1 MKRAIELS
9 QKNLSRPDEGGP
21 FGAVIVKSG
30 QIVGEGYNSVLRLK
44 DPTCHAE
51 VMAIRDACMNL
62 GTHDLSDCE
71 IYTSCEPCPMCLSA
85 IYWSR
90 LNKIYFGNTRKDAAR
105 IGFDDDFIYQ
115 QIPLDPQSRK
125 VPSYQCL
132 EIEAKAVFEKWS
144 QSERKVVY

>member
-1 MKRAIELS
+1 MERAIELS
-9 QKNLSRPDEGGP
+9 RKNLGRPDDGGP

-51 VMAIRDACMNL
+51 VMAIRDACQNL

-90 LNKIYFGNTRKDAAR
+90 MGTIYFGNSRKDAER

-115 QIPLDPQSRK
+115 QIPIDPLARK
-125 VPSYQCL
+125 IPSYQCL
-132 EIEAKAVFEKWS
+132 KEEAGTIFDEWSRIENKMM
-144 QSERKVVY
+144 Y